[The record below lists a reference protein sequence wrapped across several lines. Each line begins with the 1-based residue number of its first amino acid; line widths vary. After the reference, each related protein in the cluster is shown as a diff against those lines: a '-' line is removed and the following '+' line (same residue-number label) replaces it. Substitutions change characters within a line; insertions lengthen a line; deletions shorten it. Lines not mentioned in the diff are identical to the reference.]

1 MATLF
6 VMDETGDTR
15 LQWHVDNRD
24 EMLAAKARYAELK
37 QKGYAAYSVDKS
49 GRQGALLHDFDETA
63 ERIIMVPP
71 MVGG

>member
-15 LQWHVDNRD
+15 LQWNKTSRD
-24 EMLAAKARYAELK
+24 EMLAAKSRFADLK
-37 QKGYAAYSVDKS
+37 QKGYAAYAVDAS
-49 GRQGALLHDFDETA
+49 GRQGALIHDFDETA